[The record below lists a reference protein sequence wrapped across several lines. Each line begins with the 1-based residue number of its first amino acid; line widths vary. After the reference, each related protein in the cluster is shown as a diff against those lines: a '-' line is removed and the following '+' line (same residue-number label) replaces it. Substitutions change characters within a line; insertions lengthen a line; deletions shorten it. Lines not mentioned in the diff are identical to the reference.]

1 MCWHVG
7 IDVIK
12 TRINIKELDNMT
24 KVKNEMNQTKRV
36 YTCPALE
43 VVDIEMEQALLSA
56 SQTEDLGVVKEE
68 IGWSSNRR
76 RGSWGDLWEEQR
88 S

>member
-36 YTCPALE
+36 YTRPAME

-56 SQTEDLGVVKEE
+56 SNGGQTENLGNVKEE
-68 IGWSSNRR
+68 IGWGATSR
-76 RGSWGDLWEEQR
+76 RGSWGDLWTE
-88 S
+88 